1 MGLSMAMMAVLSHTG
16 CIWLKESPQKLE
28 LGVEE
33 RLGPLAKSAAY
44 RDTIGS
50 KTVYQGMAP
59 MRVRGYG
66 LVVGLG
72 NNGSSDC
79 PRPVYDRL
87 IEALYKQ
94 HSFSSS
100 VVGSRT
106 ISPERLIRDEDTAV
120 VLVRGEIPP
129 GAVAGSRFDVGV
141 MAWPGTQTKS
151 LRGGRLYTS
160 DLHIYTTVA
169 PNTTLSGQMLA
180 KAAGPVFL
188 NPFSEGDAATQSSQL
203 EGVILGG
210 GLVTQDRRIRLV
222 LTQPSYA
229 ISRRIQDRI
238 NAFFPGSHKIATAMS
253 QSIVQLSIPREF
265 RGDEAHF
272 FGLVRSLYLSRDPHF
287 SAVRARALAREI
299 IQPSAPHAQIAQC
312 FEGLGRAALP
322 ALDGLYAHTKDYVSF
337 HAAVAGFRL
346 GDHVAGDVMTTHAEE
361 SGGAFRFQAIHALG
375 EARDMAATGMALRRL
390 LDDED
395 PRIQVAAYEALLE
408 RDDPIIETVVVG
420 GDNFLLDRVPT
431 QRPSFVYVRRK
442 ETRRIAI
449 FGDDLKASPP
459 VLYRAP
465 DGSVTITA
473 EPDADTLTVLR
484 VVLHSG
490 SVSPPV
496 PASLELTKLILLL
509 GHDAD
514 IDADG
519 NVIGLS
525 LDYAA
530 VVRAIYALCKSGA
543 IGASFVLEQPNA
555 AELFGPPRVTGRPES
570 EL

>member
-188 NPFSEGDAATQSSQL
+188 NPFA
-203 EGVILGG
+203 
-210 GLVTQDRRIRLV
+210 
-222 LTQPSYA
+222 
-229 ISRRIQDRI
+229 
-238 NAFFPGSHKIATAMS
+238 
-253 QSIVQLSIPREF
+253 
-265 RGDEAHF
+265 
-272 FGLVRSLYLSRDPHF
+272 
-287 SAVRARALAREI
+287 
-299 IQPSAPHAQIAQC
+299 
-312 FEGLGRAALP
+312 
-322 ALDGLYAHTKDYVSF
+322 
-337 HAAVAGFRL
+337 
-346 GDHVAGDVMTTHAEE
+346 
-361 SGGAFRFQAIHALG
+361 
-375 EARDMAATGMALRRL
+375 
-390 LDDED
+390 
-395 PRIQVAAYEALLE
+395 
-408 RDDPIIETVVVG
+408 
-420 GDNFLLDRVPT
+420 
-431 QRPSFVYVRRK
+431 
-442 ETRRIAI
+442 
-449 FGDDLKASPP
+449 
-459 VLYRAP
+459 
-465 DGSVTITA
+465 
-473 EPDADTLTVLR
+473 
-484 VVLHSG
+484 
-490 SVSPPV
+490 
-496 PASLELTKLILLL
+496 
-509 GHDAD
+509 
-514 IDADG
+514 
-519 NVIGLS
+519 
-525 LDYAA
+525 
-530 VVRAIYALCKSGA
+530 
-543 IGASFVLEQPNA
+543 
-555 AELFGPPRVTGRPES
+555 
-570 EL
+570 